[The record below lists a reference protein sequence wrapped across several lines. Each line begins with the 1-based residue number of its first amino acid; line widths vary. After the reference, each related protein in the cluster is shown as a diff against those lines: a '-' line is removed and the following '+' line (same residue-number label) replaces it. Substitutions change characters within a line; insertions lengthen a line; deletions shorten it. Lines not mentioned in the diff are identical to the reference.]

1 MDFGEYSYF
10 PYMPNSNRAIV
21 NQLYAISSYFATN
34 INVHNMKRSYK
45 MITQEEIDKDTEEAM
60 KRYYKKKIR
69 EILRNEERL
78 STLRVVHYILT
89 KKQS

>member
-1 MDFGEYSYF
+1 M
-10 PYMPNSNRAIV
+10 
-21 NQLYAISSYFATN
+21 
-34 INVHNMKRSYK
+34 
-45 MITQEEIDKDTEEAM
+45 TQEEIDKDTEEAM

-78 STLRVVHYILT
+78 STIRVVYYILT

>member
-1 MDFGEYSYF
+1 M
-10 PYMPNSNRAIV
+10 
-21 NQLYAISSYFATN
+21 
-34 INVHNMKRSYK
+34 
-45 MITQEEIDKDTEEAM
+45 TQEEIDKDTEEAM

-69 EILRNEERL
+69 EILRSEERL

>member
-1 MDFGEYSYF
+1 M
-10 PYMPNSNRAIV
+10 
-21 NQLYAISSYFATN
+21 
-34 INVHNMKRSYK
+34 
-45 MITQEEIDKDTEEAM
+45 TQEEIDKDTEEAM

-78 STLRVVHYILT
+78 STIRVVYYTLT

>member
-45 MITQEEIDKDTEEAM
+45 MITQEEIDRDTEEAM
-60 KRYYKKKIR
+60 KK
-69 EILRNEERL
+69 
-78 STLRVVHYILT
+78 
-89 KKQS
+89 

>member
-1 MDFGEYSYF
+1 M
-10 PYMPNSNRAIV
+10 
-21 NQLYAISSYFATN
+21 
-34 INVHNMKRSYK
+34 
-45 MITQEEIDKDTEEAM
+45 TQEEIDKDTEEAM

>member
-21 NQLYAISSYFATN
+21 NQLYAISSYFAIN

-60 KRYYKKKIR
+60 KKYYKKKIR
-69 EILRNEERL
+69 EILRNEDRL
-78 STLRVVHYILT
+78 STLRVVYYILT

>member
-1 MDFGEYSYF
+1 
-10 PYMPNSNRAIV
+10 
-21 NQLYAISSYFATN
+21 
-34 INVHNMKRSYK
+34 

-60 KRYYKKKIR
+60 KKYYKKKIR
-69 EILRNEERL
+69 EILRSEERL